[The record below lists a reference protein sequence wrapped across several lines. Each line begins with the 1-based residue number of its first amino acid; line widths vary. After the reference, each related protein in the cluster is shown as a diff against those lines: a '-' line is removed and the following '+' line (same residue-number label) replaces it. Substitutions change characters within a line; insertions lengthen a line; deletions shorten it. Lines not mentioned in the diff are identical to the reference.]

1 MNRIESSSSRNLVLV
16 NQDSGYMT
24 IDLANALAKRY
35 DKVVLM
41 TGYLVNMGT
50 ALDERIKVHHIYKYH
65 RKSIRTRAI
74 SWIFGTIQAF
84 FSILFKYRKFDLYI
98 TSNPP
103 ILPLTLRFIRRPYS
117 LMIWDIY
124 PDALVM
130 SGLMGPRNPVIRIWS
145 RMNKLILNRAC
156 SIVTLTEGMA
166 SGLEKYT
173 ERKRITIIPA
183 WASEQKERIY
193 SDGENPFLKKFQLE
207 GKFIIV
213 YSGNL
218 GKEHRVESLVL
229 LAERLKN
236 SEDIQVMIIGRG
248 WKFDLIKNEIQTREL
263 NNCMV
268 LPKQP
273 SDLFLASLS
282 ATDIGVVSLSN
293 SLTNVSIPSKT
304 YNILASGKPILC
316 IGEKNSD
323 LAKLLEKTRT
333 GAAFLPDDIE
343 GITEFIMKLKN
354 QKELYLE
361 YSENA
366 QKTSSDFTSKNA
378 DIIAELHWSR
388 SKVRL

>member
-1 MNRIESSSSRNLVLV
+1 
-16 NQDSGYMT
+16 MT

-35 DKVVLM
+35 DNVVLM

-50 ALDERIKVHHIYKYH
+50 TLDEGIKVHHIYKYH
-65 RKSIRTRAI
+65 RRSISTRAI
-74 SWIFGTIQAF
+74 SWIFGTIQVF
-84 FSILFKYRKFDLYI
+84 FAMLFRYRKFDLYI

-103 ILPLTLRFIRRPYS
+103 ILPLALRFIKRPYS

-130 SGLMGPRNPVIRIWS
+130 SGLMGPRNPVVRFWS
-145 RMNKLILNRAC
+145 RMNKSILRRAC

-183 WASEQKERIY
+183 WASDQSERIY
-193 SDGENPFLKKFQLE
+193 EYGENPFLNKYQLK

-229 LAERLKN
+229 LAEKLKDR
-236 SEDIQVMIIGRG
+236 EDIQVMIIGRG
-248 WKFDLIKNEIQTREL
+248 WKFDLIKKEIQTREL
-263 NNCMV
+263 KNCMV

-273 SDLFLASLS
+273 SDLFLASLT
-282 ATDIGVVSLSN
+282 AMDIGVVSLSN

-316 IGEKNSD
+316 IGENSSD

-333 GAAFLPDDIE
+333 GAAYLPDDIE
-343 GITEFIMKLKN
+343 GMTEFIMKLKN
-354 QKELYLE
+354 QNLLYRE

-366 QKTSSDFTSKNA
+366 QNISSDFTSKNA
-378 DIIAELHWSR
+378 DRIAELHCSAVL
-388 SKVRL
+388 K